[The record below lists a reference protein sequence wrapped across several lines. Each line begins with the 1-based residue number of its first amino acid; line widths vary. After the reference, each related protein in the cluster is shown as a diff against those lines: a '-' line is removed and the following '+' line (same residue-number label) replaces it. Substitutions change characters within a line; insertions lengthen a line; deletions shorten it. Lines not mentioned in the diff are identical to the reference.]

1 MRVLIDENMSNRRL
15 GARLQAAGHD
25 TVLADDV
32 GLLSV
37 SDARVLAWAAGQD
50 RSVMTRD
57 HKDFIDLHDLVSV
70 CGGHHPG
77 MLIIRFDNDSSH
89 NLTER
94 GIVTAIANL
103 EASGMRIAD
112 QIHVMNHWRHAR
124 AKSELRP
131 YRVGIGRS
139 IGRFG
144 TRGLN
149 HFCRSTLFQ
158 DRPTGRHRK
167 QEVLAVILGQDP
179 WIEDH
184 DDPVVGKRE

>member
-15 GARLQAAGHD
+15 RARLQAAGHD
-25 TVLADDV
+25 AVLADDV

-37 SDARVLAWAAGQD
+37 SDARVLAWAVGQD

-77 MLIIRFDNDSSH
+77 MLIIRFDNDPSH

-103 EASGMRIAD
+103 EASGMPIAD
-112 QIHVMNHWRHAR
+112 QIHVLNHWR
-124 AKSELRP
+124 
-131 YRVGIGRS
+131 
-139 IGRFG
+139 
-144 TRGLN
+144 
-149 HFCRSTLFQ
+149 
-158 DRPTGRHRK
+158 
-167 QEVLAVILGQDP
+167 
-179 WIEDH
+179 
-184 DDPVVGKRE
+184 